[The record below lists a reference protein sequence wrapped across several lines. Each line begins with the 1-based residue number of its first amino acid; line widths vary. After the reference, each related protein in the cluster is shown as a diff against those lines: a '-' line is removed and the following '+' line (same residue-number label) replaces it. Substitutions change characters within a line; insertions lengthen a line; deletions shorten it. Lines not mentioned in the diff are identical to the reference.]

1 MLTSKAKFNGF
12 HISNICK
19 VLLAFLIITTVNIGK
34 HSTMYKD
41 LKVAACNYSTHF
53 EELQSMLQSNRQA
66 FRPQNRPS
74 FQHPPPTPT
83 TAASPPSSTG
93 PRPFTRTWHPRNQEQ
108 RDRQVSGACFH
119 CGQKGHFVCNFP
131 TRPKRNFRAMFSY
144 LSAEEK
150 EELASLSKE
159 YSTNTS
165 TSSDSNFVEAQQ

>member
-1 MLTSKAKFNGF
+1 MA
-12 HISNICK
+12 
-19 VLLAFLIITTVNIGK
+19 AAMVNIGK
-34 HSTMYKD
+34 RPTTYKD
-41 LKVAACNYSTHF
+41 FKVAACDYSAQF
-53 EELQSMLQSNRQA
+53 EELQSMPQANRQT
-66 FRPQNRPS
+66 FRPQNRPA
-74 FQHPPPTPT
+74 FQRPPPTPN
-83 TAASPPSSTG
+83 AAAPSPSSTS
-93 PRPFTRTWHPRNQEQ
+93 PRPFARTWQPRNQEQ

-119 CGQKGHFVCNFP
+119 CGQKGHFVRNCP